1 MSWFSPRTPVAP
13 QDLSPRAS
21 QNRQRSITN
30 KVIRL
35 EVSET
40 ENILGIVHAETIK
53 VSVEVYDVNLS
64 INMPEGPDGSLEFGT
79 INVLDNKKEVLSLQ
93 NKGLYDIEYSF
104 KLTTGSAK
112 RGHLESHFTVRP
124 QRAVLKASR
133 PPVKVEVLFHPTT
146 EVFLESKPIL
156 LCQVIDLK
164 WGQGGET
171 VSTIP
176 VRVSARAVYSKY
188 SIEPASPIDFGAVV
202 KGTKKSQVLI
212 VENKGA
218 LNFKVLIRKELCI
231 SLHTMEGVRRRPR
244 TLERLLF
251 ST

>member
-1 MSWFSPRTPVAP
+1 MQDEQVKKTWESTNTCQAREAVGEAAGRDKDLEAVFQKNGLSSVCFLLP
-13 QDLSPRAS
+13 Q
-21 QNRQRSITN
+21 
-30 KVIRL
+30 
-35 EVSET
+35 VSET
-40 ENILGIVHAETIK
+40 ENILGIVQAETIK
-53 VSVEVYDVNLS
+53 VSVEVDDVNLS
-64 INMPEGPDGSLEFGT
+64 INTPEGPDGSLEFGT
-79 INVLDNKKEVLSLQ
+79 INVLDHKKQVLSLQ

-112 RGHLESHFTVRP
+112 RGDLESPFTVRP

-164 WGQGGET
+164 SGQGGET
-171 VSTIP
+171 VATIP

-202 KGTKKSQVLI
+202 KGTKKSHVLI
-212 VENKGA
+212 VNKGA
-218 LNFKVLIRKELCI
+218 LNFKVLIRKA
-231 SLHTMEGVRRRPR
+231 GV
-244 TLERLLF
+244 
-251 ST
+251 